1 MTSSNVNF
9 LSPLFKC
16 TSLGFLVG
24 FLISNGPPVGKDVL
38 ALAGLM
44 VCIGI
49 ILILCELMNP
59 EPATSLAVEAI

>member
-24 FLISNGPPVGKDVL
+24 FLISNGPAVGKDVL
-38 ALAGLM
+38 AFTALM

-49 ILILCELMNP
+49 ILILWELTSP
-59 EPATSLAVEAI
+59 EPATSPAVEAI